1 VEHGADDSIQYIF
14 TVQQCPDKI
23 EKMAENAAPSTVVK
37 RNPHFFIALRSI
49 QFGCRFSLSIAFKSG
64 Q

>member
-14 TVQQCPDKI
+14 TVQQCPDKV
-23 EKMAENAAPSTVVK
+23 EKMAENAASSAVAG

-49 QFGCRFSLSIAFKSG
+49 AVWMQI
-64 Q
+64 